1 MVRGLV
7 QPTSSLNLLLLFFF
21 FSLKYLNFGKPPYG
35 PAYLIAM
42 FFLMHIST
50 IMLSLDLI
58 VDWSIFVFLI
68 FAEDVLIMIMVKKQM
83 I

>member
-1 MVRGLV
+1 M
-7 QPTSSLNLLLLFFF
+7 QPTSSLNLLSLFFF

-50 IMLSLDLI
+50 IMLSIDLI
-58 VDWSIFVFLI
+58 VD
-68 FAEDVLIMIMVKKQM
+68 
-83 I
+83 

>member
-42 FFLMHIST
+42 FFSMHIST
-50 IMLSLDLI
+50 IMLSLDLT
-58 VDWSIFVFLI
+58 VD
-68 FAEDVLIMIMVKKQM
+68 
-83 I
+83 